1 MNLSCSNNSGLL
13 NVINYEFQILVNGGF
28 GLFNLFSNETVS
40 LFCATNRTCKK
51 HCVKYIRKL
60 FISYEGL

>member
-40 LFCATNRTCKK
+40 
-51 HCVKYIRKL
+51 
-60 FISYEGL
+60 